1 MTNEPSKDVAD
12 NIEVQMNFNSDVNS
26 AVGKAET
33 VNVNPKQSLAD
44 AALEIQQL
52 LQLLNHSYPDDL
64 PADTQAEIEVAVKG
78 IEKHPEL
85 KERVMGALKA
95 GEIEALKELTD
106 NAYVN
111 ILVAAW
117 EGFQNP

>member
-1 MTNEPSKDVAD
+1 MSNEASQNAPT
-12 NIEVQMNFNSDVNS
+12 NIEVQMNFSSSVNS

-44 AALEIQQL
+44 SAAEIQQL
-52 LQLLNHSYPDDL
+52 LQLLNRSYPENL
-64 PADTQAEIEVAVKG
+64 PADTQAEIEVAVNG
-78 IEKHPEL
+78 IEKNPAL
-85 KERVMGALKA
+85 KERVMAALKA
-95 GEIEALKELTD
+95 GGVEALKELTD

-111 ILVAAW
+111 ILVAAY